1 MTLRNGNSLYILV
14 LFGEAIG
21 TAAVSLVPVPIEVTV
36 RTGTVSLFLFHSRK
50 LSGQVF
56 LVPFEEAI
64 WNSISCSFRGSY
76 LERYFLFLSRKLSGT
91 VFLVPF
97 EEAI

>member
-36 RTGTVSLFLFHSRK
+36 RTGTVSLLLFLSGKLSGEVLFLSRK
-50 LSGQVF
+50 LSSEVF

-64 WNSISCSFRGSY
+64 
-76 LERYFLFLSRKLSGT
+76 
-91 VFLVPF
+91 
-97 EEAI
+97 